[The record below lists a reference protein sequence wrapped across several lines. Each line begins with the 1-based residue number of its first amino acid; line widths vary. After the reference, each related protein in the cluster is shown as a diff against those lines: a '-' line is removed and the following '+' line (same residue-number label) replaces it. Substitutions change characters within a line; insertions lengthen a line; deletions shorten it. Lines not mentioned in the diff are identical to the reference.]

1 MSIVGSTVRDSPVVT
16 IIGVDDGSLDGD
28 GGVSAQ
34 YDKLEGKQA
43 VTARLITW
51 NISGL
56 CTAHGKLEEANKI
69 WIS

>member
-1 MSIVGSTVRDSPVVT
+1 MREKAACLCTPGSGGVSGWTMSIVGSTVRDSPVVT

-43 VTARLITW
+43 VTARLIT
-51 NISGL
+51 
-56 CTAHGKLEEANKI
+56 
-69 WIS
+69 